1 MKTRFTLLLSAALS
15 LPLSA
20 ATTSFQQ
27 GVSPD
32 GSYEHVSYDFRSNDS
47 SSNVALLAIG
57 NQVGGVGLVR
67 GLLGYDLGSIPA
79 GSTIDSI
86 TLTVTAV
93 SGNAVGTI
101 NLHQVTPNGSLTNV
115 ISENQA
121 KWINWQGTAPTATAW
136 SNPGG
141 DYGGILA
148 TTTVSSVVDGATHTF
163 GTSSSFIA
171 AAQAALDANT
181 PLQMLLIAPDSEAAG
196 STTLVRFG
204 SDDHATPAY
213 RPLLTINYT
222 VPEPSSAVLM
232 GLGFLALCG
241 RRKR

>member
-1 MKTRFTLLLSAALS
+1 MKTPFFLILLSAALS

-20 ATTSFQQ
+20 ATMSFQQ

-32 GSYEHVSYDFRSNDS
+32 GFYEHVSYDFRSNDS

-57 NQVGGVGLVR
+57 NQVGGVGLIR
-67 GLLGYDLGSIPA
+67 GLLGYDLSSIPS

-86 TLTVTAV
+86 SLTVTAV

-101 NLHQVTPNGSLTNV
+101 NLHQITPNGSLTNV

-121 KWINWQGTAPTATAW
+121 KWINWETSGPTAW

-163 GTSSSFIA
+163 GSSSSFIA
-171 AAQAALDANT
+171 AAQAALNANA
-181 PLQMLLIAPDSEAAG
+181 PLQMILIAPDSEASG
-196 STTLVRFG
+196 STTLIRFG

-222 VPEPSSAVLM
+222 VPEPSSVVLV
-232 GLGFLALCG
+232 GLGVLAICG